1 MGKVAITVNGAEPRN
16 LYPPFILGS
25 SALASG
31 DDVILFFTPGGA
43 PALKKGFLEEIKAK
57 GMPDMAELIEG
68 LTALGGRLLLC
79 ELAFEAKD
87 MKPED
92 LREEVEIV
100 GATTFIV
107 EAQGAQLTFSF

>member
-1 MGKVAITVNGAEPRN
+1 
-16 LYPPFILGS
+16 LGS

-43 PALKKGFLEEIKAK
+43 PALKKGVLEEIKAK
-57 GMPDMAELIEG
+57 GMPDMAELVEG
-68 LTALGGRLLLC
+68 LSALGGRLLMC